1 MKDSYLS
8 DEELKAFYRDPA
20 HAPFGGGCADS

>member
-8 DEELKAFYRDPA
+8 DEELKALSPPA
-20 HAPFGGGCADS
+20 YAPFGGGRADS